1 MGMTN
6 SRAKCFFT
14 EGTSVRKK
22 VYGDYAS
29 FTLLRAPHMLPNG
42 EPMNDSRRVENDST
56 KPAAMAI
63 LKVGLLGQMQ

>member
-1 MGMTN
+1 M
-6 SRAKCFFT
+6 
-14 EGTSVRKK
+14 VI
-22 VYGDYAS
+22 
-29 FTLLRAPHMLPNG
+29 TLPSPYCARHTCCQMG